1 MRVSPAATLLVPI
14 EAEEV
19 HRHRRRGGLVAA
31 LAAAAAVTIL
41 VPMWWDYPGPRAVP
55 PAQSSQA
62 ATGTTGKESAAPSSV
77 PADAPDAAA

>member
-1 MRVSPAATLLVPI
+1 MRVSPAATFLVPI

-55 PAQSSQA
+55 PAQTLAGRDGHDRGRERCSVERACGS
-62 ATGTTGKESAAPSSV
+62 TG
-77 PADAPDAAA
+77 AAA